1 MTMEKLTEAEVAA
14 LCPDSFLLHFRD
26 LEVGRLRFKGGWW
39 KFKYS
44 AAFLEQTELKPL
56 TNFPDLKRV
65 YRDQHLWPFFTQRI
79 PRLQQ
84 PAVRAF
90 MRKRHLKEVDQVT
103 LLHLFGKRS
112 ATNPF
117 ELTTL

>member
-26 LEVGRLRFKGGWW
+26 LEVGRL

-44 AAFLEQTELKPL
+44 EAFLEQTELKPL

-79 PRLQQ
+79 PSLQQ